1 MARMQFNSVFTTHE
15 DGSLEPLQRVRIG
28 GVTMGPGARFGN
40 GVSFSGV
47 NISQFIDRD
56 LEVETD
62 GQILVI
68 KGIY

>member
-1 MARMQFNSVFTTHE
+1 MQFSSIFQEHE

-28 GVTMGPGARFGN
+28 GVTLGPGARFGD
-40 GVSFSGV
+40 GVAFSGV
-47 NISQFIDRD
+47 NLHQFKGHA

-62 GQILVI
+62 GQVFVI